1 MELLD
6 NYFYCPVCGTS
17 LGGIGF
23 TENGDIDE
31 TLTCAVCKNN
41 NIAVTMTIVV
51 KFPTILIKGEPAVLA
66 KEQATYIKASFAA
79 LAESLDE
86 TQLNALYFRLDDLM
100 QYGQNSLTLAYY
112 AVAAVKSASIMTKG
126 E

>member
-1 MELLD
+1 M
-6 NYFYCPVCGTS
+6 
-17 LGGIGF
+17 
-23 TENGDIDE
+23 
-31 TLTCAVCKNN
+31 
-41 NIAVTMTIVV
+41 
-51 KFPTILIKGEPAVLA
+51 LA
-66 KEQATYIKASFAA
+66 KAQSDFIKASFTV